1 MTIRDS
7 TAAPAAG
14 ARLAMPAVCLL
25 GAGLLLGFIGA
36 CNSKSEKGPRR
47 GPAAQTNVQ
56 GSLFDSVAETLDHLE
71 QFEAS
76 QILKQVCDRL
86 NQWYLQEKPRV
97 AWQPD
102 PLLAGLSDEL
112 RNLPAVK
119 LQDTMQFRQT
129 DGWFLQ
135 ESIWLRDIS
144 KTARED
150 QFDDLAVAERLF
162 DWTVRNVQLE
172 KNADSQARAN
182 PHRPYETLL
191 LGRGTA
197 LDRAWVFMLLA
208 RQQGLDTVML
218 ALGDPA
224 SHDARPWLR
233 ALFAG
238 GELHLFDCRLGLPI
252 PGPQGQGI
260 ATLSQVVADE
270 QLLRGLDL
278 DADHAYPV
286 GAEDLRH
293 VIGYIEGSP
302 VNLSHR
308 MALVESRLV
317 GKHKTVLTSPGSKLA
332 ERLRQVPQLADVQLW
347 PWPFVIWR
355 RQSKLGE
362 EGRQAALQELFVFQA
377 IPQLMAARALYFKGA
392 YDGETGAKKNYL
404 DSRLPD
410 TYIDQYKL
418 PAKIAKQIRP
428 ENLSKVEASQ
438 IVMLRQAKQ
447 CASLWLGLIFFEQ
460 RDYPDAID
468 YFGKRALDKRAQELP
483 NSVWTVGARY
493 NLARTYEASGDAPRA
508 IAAYEAD
515 KTSPQS
521 HGNQLRARRLKQQT
535 APAAAQ

>member
-7 TAAPAAG
+7 TAAPATG

-25 GAGLLLGFIGA
+25 GAGLLLAFIGA

-224 SHDARPWLR
+224 SHDAQSL
-233 ALFAG
+233 A
-238 GELHLFDCRLGLPI
+238 
-252 PGPQGQGI
+252 
-260 ATLSQVVADE
+260 
-270 QLLRGLDL
+270 
-278 DADHAYPV
+278 
-286 GAEDLRH
+286 
-293 VIGYIEGSP
+293 
-302 VNLSHR
+302 
-308 MALVESRLV
+308 SRLV
-317 GKHKTVLTSPGSKLA
+317 RGRRITPV
-332 ERLRQVPQLADVQLW
+332 RLPARLADSRPTRPGHRHAVASRG
-347 PWPFVIWR
+347 R
-355 RQSKLGE
+355 RATVRRPGPGRRPCLSGRRRGSTARDRLHRGFAGQSFASHGA
-362 EGRQAALQELFVFQA
+362 GRIAPGGQAQDRF
-377 IPQLMAARALYFKGA
+377 
-392 YDGETGAKKNYL
+392 D
-404 DSRLPD
+404 
-410 TYIDQYKL
+410 
-418 PAKIAKQIRP
+418 
-428 ENLSKVEASQ
+428 
-438 IVMLRQAKQ
+438 
-447 CASLWLGLIFFEQ
+447 
-460 RDYPDAID
+460 
-468 YFGKRALDKRAQELP
+468 
-483 NSVWTVGARY
+483 
-493 NLARTYEASGDAPRA
+493 LARMQAGRE
-508 IAAYEAD
+508 
-515 KTSPQS
+515 
-521 HGNQLRARRLKQQT
+521 
-535 APAAAQ
+535 APAGAATGRCPAMALAIRDLAPAIETR